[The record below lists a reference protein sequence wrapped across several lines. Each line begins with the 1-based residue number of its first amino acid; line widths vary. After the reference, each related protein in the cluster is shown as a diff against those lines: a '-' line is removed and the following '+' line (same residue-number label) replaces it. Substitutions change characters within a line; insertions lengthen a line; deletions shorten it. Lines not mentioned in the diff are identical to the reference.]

1 MDDSE
6 VGQIVAHAPTSTI
19 VAKLTEKIDAADAAV
34 DNMSKILQCDCG
46 RECHVAQK
54 LATAKNPMKQD
65 KRASA
70 ILPDLGAF
78 KSAHE
83 APFVVCQGLHI
94 FEASKQ
100 RRSARKEVGTA
111 PNSTPVATRQREARL
126 GLHQGGC
133 VVCAQCYF
141 SENYTDKQG
150 ECKGCL
156 RRKVML
162 PSAVQNDPNLGT
174 LFIPHDKCP
183 QLQHLNAIHREV
195 DALKPVLGD
204 IKKLGNRAGQDASN
218 RRVGA
223 DGEALEEFEDEV
235 QSLTS
240 NGNGEGLDAIG
251 IDNATEVEPPAAEA
265 AAPNADDEVRLV
277 ERRRKASLAE
287 IDARDALNLHD
298 QTKRELAA
306 TASAIANC
314 NESLK
319 ATTDPSTIDNCK
331 EQIAELEK
339 TRDGQADTLA
349 AREAT
354 TQEAFAKYYDLARG
368 SLGEAVYETLST
380 EGKQNAFQE
389 FSDKNLQEAVA
400 PNPDKAPR
408 AQDKRNAR
416 APTPKQIL
424 DKKYA
429 ELLAELQQCNKK
441 PKHVLAMPKQ
451 VTAEGSKWKA
461 RVVQEKTK
469 WRSNHL
475 SEVRVD
481 RDAWFNAAVGES
493 QHKKFFRAN
502 LKKELTEEHG
512 LSEHVFNKVYKECEK
527 RANEELDAFQG
538 ECLVEGGEE
547 KETPAEAGDRVERKR
562 KYDDFFTK
570 EWHKG
575 GGEDEDGEPI
585 ALSDQEDLS
594 DNEGS
599 KLQRRWRK
607 QAGPKPVNFRAWVK
621 TEEGRATIS
630 ECDNGSE
637 LLDTIL
643 QQEGADNE
651 SADPAD
657 EPMAAA
663 ADGAD
668 DAADADA
675 AEANLE

>member
-19 VAKLTEKIDAADAAV
+19 VAKLTEKIDAADAVV

-65 KRASA
+65 KRAQT
-70 ILPDLGAF
+70 ILPDLGVF

-94 FEASKQ
+94 FEATKQ

-111 PNSTPVATRQREARL
+111 PNSTPVETRQREARL

-133 VVCAQCYF
+133 IVCAQCYI
-141 SENYTDKQG
+141 SQNYTDKQG
-150 ECKGCL
+150 ECRGCL

-235 QSLTS
+235 RSLTS
-240 NGNGEGLDAIG
+240 NGEALDAIG
-251 IDNATEVEPPAAEA
+251 VDATEAEPPAAEA
-265 AAPNADDEVRLV
+265 AAPNADDAVRLV

-298 QTKRELAA
+298 QIKRELAA

-314 NESLK
+314 NESMK

-331 EQIAELEK
+331 EQIAELQS
-339 TRDGQADTLA
+339 TSDRQADKLA
-349 AREAT
+349 TREAE
-354 TQEAFAKYYDLARG
+354 TQAAFAKYYDLARG
-368 SLGEAVYETLST
+368 SIDDPAHEDLST
-380 EGKQNAFQE
+380 EAKQHAFQE

-424 DKKYA
+424 EKKYA
-429 ELLAELQQCNKK
+429 ELLAELQRCDKK

-451 VTAEGSKWKA
+451 VTAEGNKWKA
-461 RVVQEKTK
+461 RVAQEKVK

-475 SEVRVD
+475 SEVRES
-481 RDAWFNAAVGES
+481 RDAWFIASVAEGER
-493 QHKKFFRAN
+493 KKFFRAN

-512 LSEHVFNKVYKECEK
+512 LSEYAFNKVYEECEK
-527 RANEELDAFQG
+527 RADAELDAFQG
-538 ECLVEGGEE
+538 ECIVEGGEE
-547 KETPAEAGDRVERKR
+547 KETSEEAADRIERKR

-575 GGEDEDGEPI
+575 GGEDEDGEYA
-585 ALSDQEDLS
+585 ALSDQEDGDS
-594 DNEGS
+594 EDEGPPTR
-599 KLQRRWRK
+599 LQRKWRK
-607 QAGPKPVNFRAWVK
+607 QAGPKPVHFHQWVK

-630 ECDNGSE
+630 GCENGSAI
-637 LLDTIL
+637 LDSIL
-643 QQEGADNE
+643 QQEGADDE
-651 SADPAD
+651 SE
-657 EPMAAA
+657 EPSNGASTS
-663 ADGAD
+663 ADGAA
-668 DAADADA
+668 DADAADA
-675 AEANLE
+675 AEANLEG